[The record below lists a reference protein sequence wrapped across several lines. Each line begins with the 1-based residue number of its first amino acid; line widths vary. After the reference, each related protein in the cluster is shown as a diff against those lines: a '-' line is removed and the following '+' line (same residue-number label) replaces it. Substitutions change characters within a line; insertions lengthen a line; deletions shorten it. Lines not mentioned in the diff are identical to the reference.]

1 MSIFVK
7 EKEENLISIINM
19 YKQSHQQKCFFSCKH
34 IFVKLKEEEHLI
46 YIINMYKQSHQQ
58 KCFFPCKHI
67 FVKLKDKVRKISFIL

>member
-34 IFVKLKEEEHLI
+34 IFVKLKEEENLI
-46 YIINMYKQSHQQ
+46 YII
-58 KCFFPCKHI
+58 
-67 FVKLKDKVRKISFIL
+67 L